1 MHTDYPKFIG
11 MPAVRTDGG
20 WSVYGHVIT
29 KLSRMGRLPQW
40 SSAIKHEIKINQI
53 TLKKKSNVKTESTL
67 GKQQAREI
75 RRVLDSEG
83 IIMLQFKTRKNN
95 NRDDSQDDFNLQF

>member
-1 MHTDYPKFIG
+1 
-11 MPAVRTDGG
+11 MPER
-20 WSVYGHVIT
+20 
-29 KLSRMGRLPQW
+29 
-40 SSAIKHEIKINQI
+40 NQNKPNHI
-53 TLKKKSNVKTESTL
+53 EKKSNVKTESTL
-67 GKQQAREI
+67 GKQQVREI